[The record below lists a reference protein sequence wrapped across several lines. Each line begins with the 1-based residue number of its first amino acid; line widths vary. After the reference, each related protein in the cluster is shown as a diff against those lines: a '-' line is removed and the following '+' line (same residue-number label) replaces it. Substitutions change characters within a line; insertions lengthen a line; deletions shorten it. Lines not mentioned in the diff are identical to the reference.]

1 MIEIVQ
7 ATMEDFDG
15 VKALLKGNH
24 VSNLSEEEQKNGFVT
39 TNLTDEQL
47 ENLIV
52 KENGVTIAKE
62 GGRVIAFALAA
73 PWEYWSQW
81 PLFVHMIGEL
91 RKYNYLGQK
100 LTVEN
105 TYQYG
110 PVCIDRAYRG
120 RGLFEQVF
128 RASLDSMA
136 ERYPIMITFVNHVNG
151 RSHAAHTRKAGMD
164 VLGNF
169 DFNGNHYY
177 FLACPTKGPESS
189 GSAHQKQEGI

>member
-1 MIEIVQ
+1 MTGHNDSIDMIRSEVFAMMEIVQ
-7 ATMEDFDG
+7 AAMDDFDG
-15 VKALLKGNH
+15 VKALLKANH
-24 VSNLSEEEQKNGFVT
+24 VSNLSAEEQKSGFVT

-47 ENLIV
+47 EALIV
-52 KENGVTIAKE
+52 KENGVTIARE

-110 PVCIDRAYRG
+110 PVCIDR
-120 RGLFEQVF
+120 V
-128 RASLDSMA
+128 
-136 ERYPIMITFVNHVNG
+136 
-151 RSHAAHTRKAGMD
+151 
-164 VLGNF
+164 
-169 DFNGNHYY
+169 
-177 FLACPTKGPESS
+177 
-189 GSAHQKQEGI
+189 

>member
-15 VKALLKGNH
+15 VKALLKANH
-24 VSNLSEEEQKNGFVT
+24 VSNLSAEEQKSGFVT

-47 ENLIV
+47 EALIV
-52 KENGVTIAKE
+52 KENGVTIARE

-91 RKYNYLGQK
+91 GKYDYLGQK

-105 TYQYG
+105 IYQYG

-169 DFNGNHYY
+169 AFNGSQYY
-177 FLACPTKGPESS
+177 FLACPTKGPGAS
-189 GSAHQKQEGI
+189 GSAHRGKEDL